1 MAKQLT
7 EAQAAAI
14 AEAVAAKAIQ
24 RYMLALAVTKA
35 VNEAA
40 RWHAWMER
48 QERRHREYQEMLEAR
63 KRGDA
68 TKSAGWYGTDGQKVV
83 RRLR

>member
-7 EAQAAAI
+7 EAQVAAI

-24 RYMLALAVTKA
+24 RYMLAQTMTKA
-35 VNEAA
+35 AREVA
-40 RWHAWMER
+40 RWEAWLDR